1 MASMDLDHHQ
11 QETLR
16 MILEHR
22 PSANIE
28 WRRVRSLLDAAGT
41 TVEEP
46 NGKLRV
52 TVDGKTLV
60 LTPPR
65 TKDVDDQLLVDVR
78 RLFEPS

>member
-1 MASMDLDHHQ
+1 MKLDHHQ
-11 QETLR
+11 QATLD

-22 PSANIE
+22 PSANLE

-52 TVDGKTLV
+52 TVGDETIV
-60 LTPPR
+60 VTPPR
-65 TKDVDDQLLVDVR
+65 TKDLDEQLLVDVR
-78 RLFEPS
+78 RLFKPR

>member
-1 MASMDLDHHQ
+1 MDLDHHQ
-11 QETLR
+11 QETLT

-22 PSANIE
+22 PSANLE

-60 LTPPR
+60 ITPPR
-65 TKDVDDQLLVDVR
+65 TKDVDEQLLVDVR
-78 RLFEPS
+78 RLFESA